1 MNLNIFINRHLLFY
15 IIEDLNILFTKGL
28 NDGETF
34 FLKLLIKPAYPYN
47 SDEGRGRAGPE
58 LGGPD
63 YLHHLPSS
71 PALAPV
77 SLSCLRE

>member
-34 FLKLLIKPAYPYN
+34 FFKLLTKTTYPYN

-58 LGGPD
+58 LG
-63 YLHHLPSS
+63 
-71 PALAPV
+71 A
-77 SLSCLRE
+77 

>member
-34 FLKLLIKPAYPYN
+34 FKLLTKTTYPYN
-47 SDEGRGRAGPE
+47 SDERRGRAGPE
-58 LGGPD
+58 LGGPNCP
-63 YLHHLPSS
+63 PS
-71 PALAPV
+71 PKALAQ
-77 SLSCLRE
+77 CLGLA